1 MVIDLHNETKK
12 IKLNSQGYK
21 CNLFNNPIIIK
32 LDVGKSVGIIGY
44 ATIQDLINN
53 FATVQDIINSF
64 ETVQDILDYK
74 VIKGGGQS

>member
-12 IKLNSQGYK
+12 ATLISEEYK
-21 CNLFNNPIIIK
+21 CNLFNKPIIIK
-32 LDVGKSVGIIGY
+32 LDIGKSVGIIGY

-53 FATVQDIINSF
+53 FVTVQDIINRF
-64 ETVQDILDYK
+64 ETVQYILDYK